1 MNKEKIYIVGHRKP
15 DLDSIA
21 SAFAYQ
27 VYMNSQGFFNYYA
40 IRSDEVN
47 PSTKWLFEIFE
58 TRLPEYIP
66 DVSGMNLVL
75 VDHTYP
81 ESRPKGWEKANIIEV
96 IDHHDV
102 KLEDIIPKKILIR
115 ECGSTASLIAEL
127 IVNSGIDIPK
137 NVAGILL
144 SAIVDDTLNLESPTT
159 TPLDIDMLYTLVD
172 LSGIGDLEK
181 FVDDLF
187 SKKDN
192 WKNMPPKE
200 ILNMDMKEINING
213 NSVVISQIETRDSSN
228 IDIDLLLNEMRD
240 EDIVNPVSLRLA
252 MVTDIFKSECKLLVV
267 GKDLKLFEFGIGEDI
282 VNNVLILSNVVSRKK
297 QILPIIKGMYE

>member
-1 MNKEKIYIVGHRKP
+1 MTKEKVYIVGHTKP

-40 IRSDEVN
+40 IRCEDVN
-47 PSTKWLFEIFE
+47 PLTKWIFEIFE

-81 ESRPKGWEKANIIEV
+81 ESRPKGWESSNIIEV

-102 KLEDIIPKKILIR
+102 KLEDLIPEKILIR

-137 NVAGILL
+137 NVAGILV
-144 SAIVDDTLNLESPTT
+144 SAIIDDTLNLESPTT
-159 TPLDIDMLYTLVD
+159 TSLDIDMLYTLVD
-172 LSGIGDLEK
+172 LSGIKDLDQ
-181 FVDDLF
+181 FVEDIF
-187 SKKDN
+187 NKKDN
-192 WKNMPPKE
+192 WANMIPKD
-200 ILNMDMKEINING
+200 ILAMDMKEIDFNG
-213 NSVVISQIETRDSSN
+213 NRVVISQIETRDGSSIN
-228 IDIDLLLNEMRD
+228 IDSLIDEMRNQ
-240 EDIVNPVSLRLA
+240 DISNPIGLRLA
-252 MVTDIFKSECKLLVV
+252 MVTDILKSECKLLVV
-267 GKDLKLFEFGIGEDI
+267 GKDLKLFEDRIGENI
-282 VNNVLILSNVVSRKK
+282 VNNILVLSNVVSRKK